1 MLLFKTRP
9 TTLHKKY
16 SYVYISD
23 DFHLRVEGTEYG
35 NNIALVTFCHTKV
48 YIDRCLNLTKTDRD
62 EDVSWDDLTYDRGV
76 LGSLAKD
83 EVLTILGGLP
93 LMLLNAAM
101 YKVSLL

>member
-1 MLLFKTRP
+1 MLLFKARP

-16 SYVYISD
+16 SYVVISD

-35 NNIALVTFCHTKV
+35 TNIALVTSCHTKV
-48 YIDRCLNLTKTDRD
+48 FIDRCLNLTKTASD
-62 EDVSWDDLTYDRGV
+62 EDVCWDALTYDRGV
-76 LGSLAKD
+76 LGSLTKD